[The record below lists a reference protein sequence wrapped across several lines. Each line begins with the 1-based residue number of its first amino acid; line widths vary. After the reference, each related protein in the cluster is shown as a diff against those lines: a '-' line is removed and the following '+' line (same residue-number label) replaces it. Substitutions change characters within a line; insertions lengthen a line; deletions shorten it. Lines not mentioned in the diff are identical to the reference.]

1 MRRVARQ
8 ENRLTLQADKQR
20 MIRDILKP
28 IRVVTRRLKQQA
40 ASLNL
45 NYEY

>member
-1 MRRVARQ
+1 
-8 ENRLTLQADKQR
+8 
-20 MIRDILKP
+20 MIRDIVNP
-28 IRVVTRRLKQQA
+28 IRVVTRRLKHQA